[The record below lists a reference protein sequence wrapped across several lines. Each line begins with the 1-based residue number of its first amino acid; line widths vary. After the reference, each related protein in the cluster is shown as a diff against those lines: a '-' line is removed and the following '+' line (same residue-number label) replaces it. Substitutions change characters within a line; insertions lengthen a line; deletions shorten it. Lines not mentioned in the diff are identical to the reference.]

1 MDPINPFSSEFCLFA
16 RCLVFRILEASCCH
30 TLTPLKL
37 YYRFVVCFLCQKG
50 PITERIFSWSGTA
63 QVLNRSYGRRGVFSQ
78 MASGNGRESQDDLPN
93 QSNVIAAGCLDDF
106 HMRALGSLYIGS
118 RYVVFYLSIS
128 VCGNKQFAI
137 LIQFFN
143 CLLRLLR
150 FFSWVAKAMWRSEAC
165 FSYIESDGVWMP
177 VARHS
182 LVIMSPSTYNFAL
195 ESVFLSLCE
204 IQGSSML
211 IYVWIKECSPVK
223 KKLYNE
229 NNENCTVSSYPYQQA
244 VINVFSWKYLLGQ
257 YLYDCPIT
265 ISLLGSMVPIKLYR
279 PKKRGS

>member
-1 MDPINPFSSEFCLFA
+1 MLPYVDPVKALLQICCLFLVPKGPHNWENLQLIRHSPGAEPILWQA
-16 RCLVFRILEASCCH
+16 RCFFSDGFGEWKGKSGRPPQPIQRDCRRVSGWFSYESPRLTIHRQQVCSFLFKYISLWQQTICH
-30 TLTPLKL
+30 S
-37 YYRFVVCFLCQKG
+37 Y
-50 PITERIFSWSGTA
+50 S
-63 QVLNRSYGRRGVFSQ
+63 VLQ
-78 MASGNGRESQDDLPN
+78 LP
-93 QSNVIAAGCLDDF
+93 SETSA
-106 HMRALGSLYIGS
+106 
-118 RYVVFYLSIS
+118 
-128 VCGNKQFAI
+128 
-137 LIQFFN
+137 
-143 CLLRLLR
+143 

-204 IQGSSML
+204 IRGSSML

-244 VINVFSWKYLLGQ
+244 VISVFSWKYLLGQ

>member
-1 MDPINPFSSEFCLFA
+1 MAGAVFFSDGFA
-16 RCLVFRILEASCCH
+16 EW
-30 TLTPLKL
+30 
-37 YYRFVVCFLCQKG
+37 KG
-50 PITERIFSWSGTA
+50 KSG
-63 QVLNRSYGRRGVFSQ
+63 R
-78 MASGNGRESQDDLPN
+78 PP
-93 QSNVIAAGCLDDF
+93 QSNVAWKIDKGWDFPLPCCRRVDDF
-106 HMRALGSLYIGS
+106 HMRALGSLYIG
-118 RYVVFYLSIS
+118 RYVVFCLSIS
-128 VCGNKQFAI
+128 VCGNKQCCHSYSV
-137 LIQFFN
+137 LQ
-143 CLLRLLR
+143 LPSETLR
-150 FFSWVAKAMWRSEAC
+150 FFSWVAKATWRSEAC

-182 LVIMSPSTYNFAL
+182 LVIMSPSTYNFAS

-204 IQGSSML
+204 IRGSSMP

-244 VINVFSWKYLLGQ
+244 VINVFSWKYLLGE

>member
-30 TLTPLKL
+30 MLTPLKL

-150 FFSWVAKAMWRSEAC
+150 FFFLGCKGNVEKWSMFQLYRVRWCLNARGQAFIGDYVSEHLQFCFRVRFPVAMWDPRFIYANLC
-165 FSYIESDGVWMP
+165 MNQGM
-177 VARHS
+177 
-182 LVIMSPSTYNFAL
+182 FA
-195 ESVFLSLCE
+195 S
-204 IQGSSML
+204 
-211 IYVWIKECSPVK
+211 KEETLQRK
-223 KKLYNE
+223 
-229 NNENCTVSSYPYQQA
+229 
-244 VINVFSWKYLLGQ
+244 
-257 YLYDCPIT
+257 
-265 ISLLGSMVPIKLYR
+265 
-279 PKKRGS
+279 

>member
-1 MDPINPFSSEFCLFA
+1 MLPQGGWFSYESPRLTIHRQVCSFLFKY
-16 RCLVFRILEASCCH
+16 I
-30 TLTPLKL
+30 
-37 YYRFVVCFLCQKG
+37 YQFVA
-50 PITERIFSWSGTA
+50 T
-63 QVLNRSYGRRGVFSQ
+63 N
-78 MASGNGRESQDDLPN
+78 
-93 QSNVIAAGCLDDF
+93 NV
-106 HMRALGSLYIGS
+106 
-118 RYVVFYLSIS
+118 
-128 VCGNKQFAI
+128 AI

-150 FFSWVAKAMWRSEAC
+150 FFSWVAKATWRSEAC

-182 LVIMSPSTYNFAL
+182 LVIMSPSTYNFAS

-204 IQGSSML
+204 IRGSSMP

-244 VINVFSWKYLLGQ
+244 VINVFSWKYLLGE